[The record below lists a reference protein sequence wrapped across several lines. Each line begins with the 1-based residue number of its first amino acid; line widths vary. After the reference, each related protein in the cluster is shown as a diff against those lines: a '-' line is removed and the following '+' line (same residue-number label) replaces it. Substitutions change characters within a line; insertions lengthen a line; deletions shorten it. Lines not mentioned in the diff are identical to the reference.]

1 MCQYN
6 QKQETTNITI
16 HNTAMDEE
24 AKKTIEG
31 SDKTGYD
38 IRNAS
43 REHEQGETCK
53 IMYIQQNKHKNMNT
67 ADPTKHTEV

>member
-1 MCQYN
+1 
-6 QKQETTNITI
+6 
-16 HNTAMDEE
+16 MDEE